1 MAAACSL
8 GPSIPVHLDKTDE
21 EIEMEHAGGRRRRRR
36 RGRGGGSKRGG
47 RAVIRLT

>member
-21 EIEMEHAGGRRRRRR
+21 EIEMEHAGDAAAAAVAEVEEAREE
-36 RGRGGGSKRGG
+36 GGQ
-47 RAVIRLT
+47 

>member
-21 EIEMEHAGGRRRRRR
+21 EIEMEHAGDAAAAAAVAEVEEAREE
-36 RGRGGGSKRGG
+36 GGQ
-47 RAVIRLT
+47 